1 MDMARKLQEDP
12 LYVIRKKEIE
22 SRNQILK
29 NPVKLKHLQ
38 ELVSMSLGVITA
50 FMLGMWCFLV
60 GISLCLLLCCSL
72 SLPAM
77 HHIYTCLLI
86 SLTFSVFDCLECHNI
101 F

>member
-1 MDMARKLQEDP
+1 LKLTIFRDAYSYISNWKTTEINRRS
-12 LYVIRKKEIE
+12 YVIRKKEIE

-50 FMLGMWCFLV
+50 FVLGMWCFLD
-60 GISLCLLLCCSL
+60 GISLCLLLSCLLPL
-72 SLPAM
+72 SAM

-86 SLTFSVFDCLECHNI
+86 
-101 F
+101 